1 MKRITTWL
9 ASPALALLI
18 MATSPMAMA
27 GGKTFSKN
35 AGQFRSNNSS
45 NNVSRNFQLSSGIKN
60 SRIGQNSVQPGKPF
74 NPGSGGTII
83 KNPGVTLPIQPLNPG
98 QGGGRTRTPKF
109 GGVIDINPGV
119 IVDPIK
125 PPKGPIVIDPSGPI
139 LDPFPGNGGN
149 GNGGNGNGGN
159 GNGGNGNGGNGNG
172 GNGNGGNGNG
182 GNGNG
187 GHGHGHGHHW
197 PHHWGYCNNWYWGYG
212 FNCPQVIPCALPTVT
227 YVPAPVTVVEVPT
240 NSVDGLFSSL
250 DASGADLLVA
260 QVQIVEAGNSQAGPL
275 LRVLIANQGRADV
288 TVPTRLAMISIKE
301 APATADSPRVV
312 TDVKALR
319 AGETTSVDVRMPVAS
334 NSLPKLVVA
343 VEIPKS
349 VVDIKPEN
357 NLAVGEL
364 SQLPVVTTAMK

>member
-27 GGKTFSKN
+27 GGKSFSKSS
-35 AGQFRSNNSS
+35 GQFRSHNSS
-45 NNVSRNFQLSSGIKN
+45 SGVSQSFQLSGGIKN
-60 SRIGQNSVQPGKPF
+60 SRIGQSSVQQGGKPF

-83 KNPGVTLPIQPLNPG
+83 KNPGQTLPFQPLNPG
-98 QGGGRTRTPKF
+98 SSGGRTRTPKF
-109 GGVIDINPGV
+109 DGVIDINPGTV
-119 IVDPIK
+119 VGPIKPIQPIK
-125 PPKGPIVIDPSGPI
+125 PPKGPIVVDPSGPI

-149 GNGGNGNGGN
+149 GGNGNGN
-159 GNGGNGNGGNGNG
+159 
-172 GNGNGGNGNG
+172 

-197 PHHWGYCNNWYWGYG
+197 PHHWGYCNNWYWGHG
-212 FNCPQVIPCALPTVT
+212 FNCPQVIPCSLPTVT

-260 QVQIVEAGNSQAGPL
+260 QVQIVEAGNSQNGPL
-275 LRVLIANQGRADV
+275 LRVLIANQGRSDV
-288 TVPTRLAMISIKE
+288 TVPTRLAMISLKE

-319 AGETTSVDVRMPVAS
+319 AGETTSLDVRMPVAS
-334 NSLPKLVVA
+334 NSLPKLIVA

-349 VVDIKPEN
+349 VVDTKPEN